1 MSNALASSYPKR
13 LIDQQ
18 RVFAEITVLRQS
30 DFQVRAKRSV
40 LGLVLAVAPMHYE
53 ESSSHSNILVIGPLR
68 GKARHLDE
76 RRQKG
81 AGARRRG
88 KCIP

>member
-1 MSNALASSYPKR
+1 MPLLEAYPKR
-13 LIDQQ
+13 LLDQQ
-18 RVFAEITVLRQS
+18 RVFAEISVLRQS
-30 DFQVRAKRSV
+30 DLRFRAKRSV
-40 LGLVLAVAPMHYE
+40 LGLVLAVAPIHYE
-53 ESSSHSNILVIGPLR
+53 ETSSHSNILIIGPLR